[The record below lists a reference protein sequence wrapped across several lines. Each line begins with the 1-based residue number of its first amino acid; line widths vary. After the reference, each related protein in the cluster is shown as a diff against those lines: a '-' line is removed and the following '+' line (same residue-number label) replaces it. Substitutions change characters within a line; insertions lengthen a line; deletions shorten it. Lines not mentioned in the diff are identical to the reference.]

1 MLLIYLFKF
10 YLTNL
15 RFKDHF
21 YTRLFV
27 YVHYGVLSSRVYF
40 WFSVSVFISVFYFYI
55 FQKYTPLHHHHI
67 CHKGAIQIEIFEI
80 VPQWLPVTGSP
91 LPPSIVPSRHF
102 FNTNGRGRPTHHSNI
117 TTHTNLAPLHYS
129 ATRYW
134 PQYNF
139 VEPFRA
145 PQQWI
150 LVPRLKNNRAV
161 R

>member
-1 MLLIYLFKF
+1 MA
-10 YLTNL
+10 
-15 RFKDHF
+15 
-21 YTRLFV
+21 TRNGLATATFN
-27 YVHYGVLSSRVYF
+27 RPF
-40 WFSVSVFISVFYFYI
+40 
-55 FQKYTPLHHHHI
+55 
-67 CHKGAIQIEIFEI
+67 
-80 VPQWLPVTGSP
+80 
-91 LPPSIVPSRHF
+91 PPF

-161 R
+161 CQPDLLGRHDSVLLLLLLPRRNRQPVPTAIVSGLQLGPEIRSHPFQGNWGLLFILEKSSRKTV